1 MLPKPFAMSG
11 GGKKLINAVSDCV
24 DDALNGLVR
33 TSPNDLI
40 LIKEERIIA
49 RKQFPTNQVSIVTGG
64 GSGHEPFAAGYVGSG
79 CLT

>member
-1 MLPKPFAMSG
+1 MLPKPFAMWG

-33 TSPNDLI
+33 TAPNDLI

-49 RKQFPTNQVSIVTGG
+49 RKQIPKDQVSIVTGG
-64 GSGHEPFAAGYVGSG
+64 GSGHEPFAAGYVGAG

>member
-1 MLPKPFAMSG
+1 MSS

-33 TSPNDLI
+33 TAPSDLV

-49 RKQFPTNQVSIVTGG
+49 RKNIPANQVSVVTGG
-64 GSGHEPFAAGYVGSG
+64 GSGHEPFAAGFVGSG